1 MSLEG
6 TTFRTTLYLL
16 PRMALDIYVGMAFDV
31 FFVVGMAFDG
41 GDCKLIAAWA
51 EEKLGR

>member
-6 TTFRTTLYLL
+6 TTFRTTLYLF
-16 PRMALDIYVGMAFDV
+16 PRVALDIFVGMAFDV
-31 FFVVGMAFDG
+31 FFVVMAFDG

-51 EEKLGR
+51 EEKSVHF